1 MNPKVKFDSGD
12 GCVYHNP
19 SKGVVG
25 ASNVAAHVS
34 RRNDSFSPEEI
45 SKMEDLYKMKGK
57 ELAAMKGL
65 AARMSNKKELV
76 ESQVKKLNSQMEDR
90 EVACAEV
97 KMGLWVAIDEL
108 NVHKYNDN
116 FLEPT
121 AMLTTEGM
129 GLPLCKL
136 RSQEDA
142 TRLDA
147 LIREVKCHQKTLAAF
162 KQKVVSGKIKYQLTC
177 KEYEDVEL
185 DRTKVLHSVEPVRAI
200 RTKFCSQLER
210 MRFGFG
216 VSTFPLPII
225 HPCRQKDS
233 RNVILIKACPICQE
247 WFTTND
253 IIVAS
258 CGHTYHPFCLYT
270 HFQSS
275 DSCAV
280 EFCHE
285 PFLHPD
291 WWLSMGINPLLE
303 EQIVAATNMGLEDN
317 NGCRRNLTSSSKK
330 VRITPSH
337 LHYFFVNLLSFLNML
352 GL

>member
-1 MNPKVKFDSGD
+1 MD
-12 GCVYHNP
+12 VYHNP

-121 AMLTTEGM
+121 AMLATEGM

-147 LIREVKCHQKTLAAF
+147 LI
-162 KQKVVSGKIKYQLTC
+162 
-177 KEYEDVEL
+177 
-185 DRTKVLHSVEPVRAI
+185 
-200 RTKFCSQLER
+200 
-210 MRFGFG
+210 
-216 VSTFPLPII
+216 
-225 HPCRQKDS
+225 
-233 RNVILIKACPICQE
+233 
-247 WFTTND
+247 
-253 IIVAS
+253 
-258 CGHTYHPFCLYT
+258 
-270 HFQSS
+270 
-275 DSCAV
+275 
-280 EFCHE
+280 
-285 PFLHPD
+285 
-291 WWLSMGINPLLE
+291 
-303 EQIVAATNMGLEDN
+303 
-317 NGCRRNLTSSSKK
+317 
-330 VRITPSH
+330 
-337 LHYFFVNLLSFLNML
+337 
-352 GL
+352 